1 MEVLLIIVGIILIGL
16 VVIDF
21 IWTTLWVQGGAGPIT
36 SKLTSGIWTITRKVS
51 RNNKTVLSLAGP
63 MLLVITV
70 MSWILLFLAGWFCLI
85 ATDPVILSN
94 SQHSGTATIID
105 RIYYVG
111 YTFFTLG
118 SGNWTPSS
126 DTWKVVEIIIT
137 ASGMISITF
146 AVTYLINV
154 VSAVSSKR
162 SFAQD
167 VLSIGQTGT
176 EILLTAW
183 NGKDLHHLDK
193 PLSLISS
200 NLSTLSTQYN
210 AYPILHY
217 YFNKDSSKSASLAIA
232 ALDDALQVI
241 EHHLPKETLPNPVIV
256 KQARSSILTFLDTLD
271 LVSISDKS
279 EEAPAP
285 VLTELSEKGLPVQ
298 QAQGKEQPSD
308 HRKKLLSLVHL
319 NARKWPT

>member
-1 MEVLLIIVGIILIGL
+1 MELVLIILGIALIGL
-16 VVIDF
+16 VGLDF

-36 SKLTSGIWTITRKVS
+36 SKLTSGIWTLTRRVS
-51 RNNKTVLSLAGP
+51 RSNKTILSLAGP
-63 MLLVITV
+63 MLLVTTV

-85 ATDPVILSN
+85 ASDPAILSN

-126 DTWKVVEIIIT
+126 DTWKVVAIIIT

-183 NGKDLHHLDK
+183 NGKNLHHLDK

-217 YFNKDSSKSASLAIA
+217 YFNKDSNKSASLAIA
-232 ALDDALQVI
+232 ALDDALQVM

-256 KQARSSILTFLDTLD
+256 KQTRSSILTFLDTLD

-285 VLTELSEKGLPVQ
+285 DLTELSEMGLPVQ

>member
-1 MEVLLIIVGIILIGL
+1 MEVLLIILGIALIGL
-16 VVIDF
+16 VILDF
-21 IWTTLWVQGGAGPIT
+21 VWTTLWVQGGAGPIT
-36 SKLTSGIWTITRKVS
+36 SKLTSSIWTLFRKGS
-51 RNNKTVLSLAGP
+51 RSNKTVLSLAGP
-63 MLLVITV
+63 MLLVTTV

-85 ATDPVILSN
+85 TSNPDILSN
-94 SQHSGTATIID
+94 SQHKGNAGIID

-118 SGNWTPSS
+118 SGNWTPSG
-126 DTWKVVEIIIT
+126 DIWKVIAIIIT

-183 NGKDLHHLDK
+183 NGNDLHHLDK
-193 PLSLISS
+193 PLSIISS

-217 YFNKDSSKSASLAIA
+217 YFNKDSSKSAALAIA
-232 ALDDALQVI
+232 ALDDALQVM

-256 KQARSSILTFLDTLD
+256 KQTRSSILTFLDTLD
-271 LVSISDKS
+271 LISVSDKT

-285 VLTELSEKGLPVQ
+285 DLTDLREKGLPVQ
-298 QAQGKEQPSD
+298 QAQGKQQQSD

-319 NARKWPT
+319 NAREWPT

>member
-1 MEVLLIIVGIILIGL
+1 MEAVLIILGIAVIGL
-16 VVIDF
+16 VVLDF
-21 IWTTLWVQGGAGPIT
+21 ILTTLWVQGGAGPVT
-36 SKLTSGIWTITRKVS
+36 SKLTSGIWILTRKMS
-51 RNNKTVLSLAGP
+51 RDNKTILSLVGP
-63 MLLVITV
+63 MLLVLTV

-85 ATDPVILSN
+85 ASDPDILSN
-94 SQHSGTATIID
+94 SQHEGNASIID

-126 DTWKVVEIIIT
+126 DVWKVIAIILT

-154 VSAVSSKR
+154 VSAVNTKR
-162 SFAQD
+162 GFAQD
-167 VLSIGQTGT
+167 VLSIGQSGT

-217 YFNKDSSKSASLAIA
+217 YFNKDSSKSTSLAIA
-232 ALDDALQVI
+232 ALDDALQVM

-256 KQARSSILTFLDTLD
+256 KQTRSSILTFLDTLD
-271 LVSISDKS
+271 FVTISDKN

-285 VLTELSEKGLPVQ
+285 DLTELREKGLPVH
-298 QAQGKEQPSD
+298 QAQGEEQTFE